1 MNPQQLPLR
10 DIHLP
15 ASVSWWPLAPGWWA
29 LLLVALA
36 TAFAVYRY
44 IRYRR
49 RRVVVT
55 PACKMARREL
65 AAINAIIRTDKQ
77 QAAGQLSALL
87 RRLAISLFEQE
98 RVAGLTG
105 DAWWR
110 WLDDRAGQNL
120 FGKGLGKRLEQAA
133 YGDRADDV
141 DAMNAAVRAWI
152 DAVCKG
158 RSA

>member
-15 ASVSWWPLAPGWWA
+15 ASVSWWPLAPGWWV
-29 LLLVALA
+29 LLLVVLA
-36 TAFAVYRY
+36 AAFAVYRY

-65 AAINAIIRTDKQ
+65 AAINATSHTDKQ
-77 QAAGQLSALL
+77 QAARQLSALL
-87 RRLAISLFEQE
+87 RRLAISLFERE
-98 RVAGLTG
+98 RVAGLTR

-110 WLDDRAGQNL
+110 WLDDRAGQML
-120 FGKGLGKRLEQAA
+120 FGEGLGKRLEQAA

-141 DAMNAAVRAWI
+141 DAMSAAVRVWI

-158 RSA
+158 KSA